1 MVPRYGK
8 EKVTRKLFYYGLSWV
23 SEVISMTHSS
33 ENSVNGA
40 ILLTNMTS
48 DTVDV
53 SKYLDFGF
61 YD

>member
-33 ENSVNGA
+33 ENSVNVG
-40 ILLTNMTS
+40 IPLTNVTNE
-48 DTVDV
+48 TVDI
-53 SKYLDFGF
+53 SE
-61 YD
+61 